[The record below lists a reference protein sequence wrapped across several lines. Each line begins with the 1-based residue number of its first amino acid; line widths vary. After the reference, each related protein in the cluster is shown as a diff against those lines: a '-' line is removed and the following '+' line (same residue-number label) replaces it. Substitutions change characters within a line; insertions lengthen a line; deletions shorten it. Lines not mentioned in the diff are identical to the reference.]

1 MSSLEGLNSLIQ
13 LESTRLEGAKQT
25 SQNFQSVGSVVQ
37 QQGTQTAQ
45 SRLNMS
51 IQRIDAEYTKECA
64 LADVR
69 RLERKLSR
77 ERASEALTKNIACI
91 ATISNAVG
99 NLGHL
104 FNDLNDRQKLGDT
117 PDYLKSPPIDPT
129 KATVNITQQQGSA
142 ANTVYLSGSNPDGS
156 ETVYTYDTG
165 NDGVSVSG
173 LPLAATITEYDK
185 ERILGNDYAQ
195 MKEANGGKPL
205 TFDQIHQKRPDLADK
220 LVQTRGHG
228 VSSSEAENL
237 MTVANTAIREEQ
249 STTSSP
255 TTSQAQSEGSMNATR
270 LAAVSAITNKDNP
283 DMNASQI
290 AEIAKIVGVSGM
302 TDDQK
307 IKIFGKKDPTEDEI
321 KEKLSNTTNGKSLQ
335 KELLAD
341 PNFKQKLEQVS
352 VSSNPTL
359 SLAVDKIK
367 TQGKDAKFTDKEI
380 NEMDKNL
387 TKEDKTRIFGKENS
401 NKPLRDLLKID
412 GNMDKFTK
420 DTKIQENFTEGLKP
434 QTTEYFVQKN
444 ENGNENVQYT
454 DNGISFQVNDI
465 SPSEKE
471 AILGKDDKYDFKKM
485 SFSQIQA
492 IKPNGQELA
501 RKLLAGSLERD
512 FREMSGDKKLAFLKK
527 YPETIQNQEMFSK
540 LPEKDKEQ
548 LKKDYPKVFDG
559 DKLNADEFSK
569 LEPKDK
575 DKILKEHPELFF
587 NAQGLASLMSSDPS
601 KAHEAVKELGSVEK
615 SKVKSLTPQEAK
627 DNVNKSS
634 LMKNIAT
641 SKQSLHDSLK
651 QHGKIDDK
659 GTWENIK
666 DVGKK
671 GLNFLVTTMDQ
682 SAPYFQAY
690 LKAKERADQTYE
702 ELQAAIDKLNAAS
715 KKLRAMELQIDAF
728 SGRGA

>member
-45 SRLNMS
+45 SRLNLS

-156 ETVYTYDTG
+156 ETVYSYDTG

-307 IKIFGKKDPTEDEI
+307 IKLFGKKDPTEDEI
-321 KEKLSNTTNGKSLQ
+321 KAKLSDPTNGKKVQ

-341 PNFKQKLEQVS
+341 PNFKQKIEQVS

-359 SLAVDKIK
+359 SLAVDKMK

-387 TKEDKTRIFGKENS
+387 TKEDKVRIFGKDNA
-401 NKPLRDLLKID
+401 NKHLRDILKTD

-420 DTKIQENFTEGLKP
+420 DTKIQESFTEGLKP

-471 AILGKDDKYDFKKM
+471 EILGKDDKHDFKKM

-501 RKLLAGSLERD
+501 RKLLAGVLEKD
-512 FREMSGDKKLAFLKK
+512 FRELSADKKAEFNYAKQ
-527 YPETIQNQEMFSK
+527 P
-540 LPEKDKEQ
+540 KDKQEKIQ
-548 LKKDYPKVFDG
+548 KDYPELFKG
-559 DKLNADEFSK
+559 GKFSGIDIAS
-569 LEPKDK
+569 LPKDK
-575 DKILKEHPELFF
+575 QEQIQKEHPELFSMPTKENF
-587 NAQGLASLMSSDPS
+587 ASLIASDPTAANKQIES
-601 KAHEAVKELGSVEK
+601 LGSL
-615 SKVKSLTPQEAK
+615 SKTSRVKSLTPQEAK